1 MATPGAPDGGIEAA
15 KRQRAPNELEMA
27 RQYSET
33 SARVS
38 RALERKDDPKAKGGP
53 VDLKKEVEMWEHKVS
68 VEEMCSRLATDP
80 VIGLSAAEA
89 KARLERNG
97 PNVLSPPKVTP
108 WYVKLILQFTNFFAV
123 LLQIASI
130 LCFIGFG
137 LESESKDN
145 LFLGI
150 ILFTVVVITALF
162 TFAQEFKSE
171 KTMEKFANFLPP
183 RRS

>member
-150 ILFTVVVITALF
+150 ILFTVVVITALLRLRRSLRVRRRWKSLP
-162 TFAQEFKSE
+162 TFS
-171 KTMEKFANFLPP
+171 PP